1 MPFVAMA
8 TIKIEIWNIR
18 RPMKWQW
25 IELAL
30 QPGIIH
36 TFIPT
41 PMLNRLG
48 VQPFIEEKFRM
59 PDGSVVKR
67 RKGVVKFRYQKQIGA
82 SSVIFGRPGDPT
94 VIGQLG
100 LASVGLDL
108 DRKTGEL
115 KLLRKILA

>member
-1 MPFVAMA
+1 MA
-8 TIKIEIWNIR
+8 TIKIEIGNIR

-30 QPGIIH
+30 QRGTIH

-41 PMLNRLG
+41 PVLNRLG
-48 VQPFIEEKFRM
+48 VQPFIEEKFLMR
-59 PDGSVVKR
+59 DGRIIKR
-67 RKGVVKFRYQKQIGA
+67 RKGVAKFRYQKQIGG

-94 VIGQLG
+94 VIGELG

-115 KLLRKILA
+115 KPLPMILA